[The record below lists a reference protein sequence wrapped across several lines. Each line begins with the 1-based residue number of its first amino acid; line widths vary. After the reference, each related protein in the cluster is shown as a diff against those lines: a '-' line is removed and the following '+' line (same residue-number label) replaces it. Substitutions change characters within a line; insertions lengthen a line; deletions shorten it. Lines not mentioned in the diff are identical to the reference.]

1 MSTQKVRPDR
11 GFTERQEYRQRRRER
26 NRKNGAYA
34 VVAGIAAI
42 AVIAFAV
49 VRNGPTSPVPAGV
62 PVPSTIPID
71 EPTPKAPVPSEDLG
85 IFAPVAG
92 RIVYENQ
99 DGIWGV
105 DPSAPADTATM
116 VHLTPKEGIPL
127 GWSSDGTRLLVRER
141 RHLFVLNADG
151 SETQVTKRL
160 GRLPGAT
167 ISPDGSS
174 VVFAGDDAL
183 YGVDLGGG
191 RPVVLLE
198 AGSRWL
204 DAFGSVEGTK
214 VYAPTFSPDGT
225 QIAYVDGVGDH
236 SHSVWVMNADGS
248 NAHQIVN
255 NEWTDVGGFV
265 SGLAWS
271 PAGDRIALGVADATY
286 TFATDGS
293 SFTRVTTYGDRPY
306 WSPDGSQLAYGI
318 PCGQHESGCTLAIAE
333 VDSANVREVGFGSSG
348 PWHPGD

>member
-1 MSTQKVRPDR
+1 M
-11 GFTERQEYRQRRRER
+11 
-26 NRKNGAYA
+26 
-34 VVAGIAAI
+34 
-42 AVIAFAV
+42 
-49 VRNGPTSPVPAGV
+49 
-62 PVPSTIPID
+62 
-71 EPTPKAPVPSEDLG
+71 
-85 IFAPVAG
+85 
-92 RIVYENQ
+92 
-99 DGIWGV
+99 
-105 DPSAPADTATM
+105 
-116 VHLTPKEGIPL
+116 
-127 GWSSDGTRLLVRER
+127 
-141 RHLFVLNADG
+141 
-151 SETQVTKRL
+151 TKRL

-183 YGVDLGGG
+183 YSVDLGGG

-204 DAFGSVEGTK
+204 DAFGSVEGTS

-318 PCGQHESGCTLAIAE
+318 PCGQHESGCTLEIAE
-333 VDSANVREVGFGSSG
+333 ADSANVREVGFGSSG